1 MESSVTD
8 IIAELVMQN
17 VEEKA
22 LEPSP
27 VKSKWCRRYVDDLNA
42 CIKRDSVEVF
52 HSHFNSINTNI

>member
-22 LEPSP
+22 LERSP
-27 VKSKWCRRYVDDLNA
+27 VKSKWCRDLNA
-42 CIKRDSVEVF
+42 CIKRDSVEVL
-52 HSHFNSINTNI
+52 HNHFNSINTNI